1 VSEEHA
7 RASWVEQVMGRPVS
21 LLARG
26 AVAGPAVPAAVEAVF
41 AELRRVDELLSPYRE
56 DSEVSRIARGERFR
70 RHRDTRE
77 VAGLAERAR
86 ELTGG
91 LFDATR
97 PDGRWD
103 PSGLVKGWAVER
115 AARHLDVVGVDWCL
129 NAGGDVAVSS
139 RSGAPFVVG
148 IEDPADPSTLL
159 ATVPSSGLAVATSG
173 TAARGRH
180 LYDPRSGAAADEL
193 ASVTVVGPSLTWAD
207 VLATAAFVAGQAALD
222 LVARLPGYTALV
234 VRRDGTTASSPGWP
248 GTLLR

>member
-1 VSEEHA
+1 
-7 RASWVEQVMGRPVS
+7 MGLPVS

-26 AVAGPAVPAAVEAVF
+26 AVVGPALPDAVEAVF

-56 DSEVSRIARGERFR
+56 DSEVSRIARGEPVD
-70 RHRDTRE
+70 RHPDTLE
-77 VAGLAERAR
+77 VAALAEQAR

-97 PDGRWD
+97 PDGTWD
-103 PSGLVKGWAVER
+103 PSGIVKGWAVER
-115 AARHLDVVGVDWCL
+115 AAQHLDVAGVDWCL
-129 NAGGDVAVSS
+129 NAGGDVAVVCSS
-139 RSGAPFVVG
+139 GVPFVVG
-148 IEDPADPSTLL
+148 IEDPADPSTLV

-193 ASVTVVGPSLTWAD
+193 GSVTVVGPSLTWAD
-207 VLATAAFVAGQAALD
+207 VLATAAFVAGRAALD
-222 LVARLPGYTALV
+222 VVTRLPGYTALV
-234 VRRDGTTASSPGWP
+234 VARDGSSAVSPGWP